1 MAEMQIQS
9 HDRRQLIDITEHV
22 QHVVSQSGVCEG
34 LCHVFVPHT
43 TAGLVINE
51 SWDPSVGLDIL
62 SALER
67 IVPTGPYRHGEGNSA
82 AHVMASLVG
91 SSATLFIE
99 GGRLLL
105 GRWQGL
111 FLAEFDGPRHRRVLT
126 RIEATLQLEDAE

>member
-1 MAEMQIQS
+1 MTELCIRSQ
-9 HDRRQLIDITEHV
+9 DRRQLVDITAQV
-22 QHVVSQSGVCEG
+22 QRAVSRSGIREG
-34 LCHVFVPHT
+34 LCHLFVPHT

-67 IVPTGPYRHGEGNSA
+67 IVPIGPYGHQEGNSA

-99 GGRLLL
+99 SGRLLL

-111 FLAEFDGPRHRRVLT
+111 FVAEFDGPRDRRVLT
-126 RIEATLQLEDAE
+126 RIEASS